1 MASPFCRPAI
11 VPVKTGL
18 AAPKAL
24 LASLAVTVKGAVVTV
39 RVPLTSVML

>member
-18 AAPKAL
+18 ATPKDR
-24 LASLAVTVKGAVVTV
+24 LASLAVTVNGAVVTV
-39 RVPLTSVML
+39 RVPLTCAMV